1 MHTFAVVCLI
11 IAGLLAGSGA
21 IYFVGVA
28 ICAAVLV
35 VENIVVDPDD
45 QGRIQ
50 AAFGTANGVLA
61 LVYIT
66 FVILDVSVR

>member
-1 MHTFAVVCLI
+1 VICLI
-11 IAGLLAGSGA
+11 LAGVLEGSA
-21 IYFVGVA
+21 ALYFVGVV

-35 VENIVVDPDD
+35 VENIVVSPDD
-45 QGRIQ
+45 MGRIQ

-66 FVILDVSVR
+66 FVILSVGVGSSG